1 VSLNAAAQYKPQQD
15 QVESFKSKKS
25 EIEQKL
31 EVIQRLER
39 SRSGPVHIL
48 DELASRTPERVWLTT
63 LSAKGGRIELEGMS
77 LDNELVALFLT
88 ALNDSAYFANVEL
101 KTTELKTVD
110 SLKLNTFRIV
120 AQLESPDAP
129 APAYQPAPA
138 IEGKGKKGAKP
149 TAAPRQTDRREGRE
163 WRSTSDSIRSR
174 AARSSRAASPTGWRR
189 SRSSRCWCWAA
200 TAGFLPARRCRARVA
215 EARARPRAGLRVR
228 AIVAN
233 IAAFEQEI
241 AEMEKRL
248 KQALRQLPD
257 SKELPGLL
265 TDVSS
270 LGKDA
275 GLEFTAFRP
284 RDEIAKDFYAEVPIE
299 VEFSGDFH
307 DIARFFD
314 KVSKLPRIVNV
325 SQLQMEIA
333 GQEFGST
340 RLKVHR
346 GGDDLPLPR
355 A

>member
-1 VSLNAAAQYKPQQD
+1 MIRINLLPVREARRKADLRQQLLLIGASAVGSLVLALGIHQFVRSGVNRANERIAALNTQLAQFKPQQD
-15 QVESFKSKKS
+15 QVESFKNKKS

-149 TAAPRQTDRREGRE
+149 TAANPVKP
-163 WRSTSDSIRSR
+163 
-174 AARSSRAASPTGWRR
+174 AAR
-189 SRSSRCWCWAA
+189 
-200 TAGFLPARRCRARVA
+200 
-215 EARARPRAGLRVR
+215 
-228 AIVAN
+228 
-233 IAAFEQEI
+233 
-241 AEMEKRL
+241 
-248 KQALRQLPD
+248 
-257 SKELPGLL
+257 KE
-265 TDVSS
+265 S
-270 LGKDA
+270 
-275 GLEFTAFRP
+275 
-284 RDEIAKDFYAEVPIE
+284 
-299 VEFSGDFH
+299 
-307 DIARFFD
+307 
-314 KVSKLPRIVNV
+314 
-325 SQLQMEIA
+325 
-333 GQEFGST
+333 
-340 RLKVHR
+340 
-346 GGDDLPLPR
+346 
-355 A
+355 